1 MATYTSSTFST
12 DNQFIKY
19 RVQATTNSENV
30 VNSTTN
36 VTFKIQVWRTNTGYT
51 TYGAGTAYL
60 QVGGSTYT
68 ASITA
73 SQKFTYNSYTTVL
86 TKTLDVARG
95 EIGNDS
101 TYAKA
106 KVNHD
111 RFSSSYQGYTFNFPA
126 INRFAL
132 ITASTN
138 FTDEGTPSI
147 TYTNPA
153 GTELVTGLKARITW
167 NDGANYSAWTTLNDE
182 GGTSNL
188 TLTTAE
194 RNSMLAA
201 CSTSNSLAVKYD
213 LQSTMDSTD
222 YHHYADATMSVINA
236 DPTPGTLTYKD
247 TNAATVAIT
256 GSNQRIVQLHS
267 TLVINTT
274 ASTAKK
280 QATITSYSLNINGND
295 YTPDSSRNVTFTNPN
310 VAGTY
315 PATMTTTDSR
325 GNTATAVI
333 NIPILQYS
341 NPSIVSYSL
350 TREGNFY
357 DSTIINV
364 TGSVAS
370 IDGHNTMTITEKHR
384 VRGTSTWSTAT
395 TLQNGV
401 DKTLTLSNT
410 SEWEVM
416 ITVTDA
422 FTSYSY
428 TATVGKGIPLMFWDN
443 KRSSVSINGFPT
455 ENNQLFVGGNVVASK
470 SSGEPSIRAYRSD
483 TDVGVELQVDAD
495 GEQAGVYSDTF
506 EGYLVHSDLSQQV
519 YVGEKPFGGF
529 TLWEGSLKT
538 GSFNAPWGY
547 NVYVVE
553 VDITNNASRY
563 TGAVI
568 PACWILEDTTR
579 QYCVTDEAK
588 YLVFTVQRTNISGEQ
603 RVVVTFVSCTGT
615 GGIRKLFGIN

>member
-12 DNQFIKY
+12 DNQYIKY
-19 RVQATTNSENV
+19 RIQATTNSENV
-30 VNSTTN
+30 INSTTN
-36 VTFKIQVWRTNTGYT
+36 VTFKIQVWRTNSGYT
-51 TYGAGTAYL
+51 TYGTGTAYL
-60 QVGGSTYT
+60 QVKQLDGTYT
-68 ASITA
+68 TLSQSISS
-73 SQKFTYNSYTTVL
+73 SQKFTYNSYTVVL
-86 TKTLDVARG
+86 TKTVDVPRG
-95 EIGNDS
+95 DVGNAS
-101 TYAKA
+101 NYVQAKIT
-106 KVNHD
+106 HQ
-111 RFSSSYQGYTFNFPA
+111 RFSSSYQGYTFNFPV

-167 NDGANYSAWTTLNDE
+167 NNGANYSAWTTLNDE

-194 RNSMLAA
+194 RDSMLAA

-236 DPTPGTLTYKD
+236 NPTPGTLTYKD

-315 PATMTTTDSR
+315 PATVTTTDSR

-341 NPSIVSYSL
+341 NPAIVSYSL
-350 TREGNFY
+350 AREGNFY

-443 KRSSVSINGFPT
+443 KRASVSVNGFPDAD
-455 ENNQLFVGGNVVASK
+455 NQFYVGGDIKATGGLSLGTSLPVT
-470 SSGEPSIRAYRSD
+470 SG
-483 TDVGVELQVDAD
+483 G
-495 GEQAGVYSDTF
+495 
-506 EGYLVHSDLSQQV
+506 
-519 YVGEKPFGGF
+519 
-529 TLWEGSLKT
+529 T
-538 GSFNAPWGY
+538 GA
-547 NVYVVE
+547 
-553 VDITNNASRY
+553 NNASGARTNLGLGCTQVFTGSMSSGSQTFADAGY
-563 TGAVI
+563 TALLVIARTTSSSSHNTLVI
-568 PACWILEDTTR
+568 PMTFLDSSNNKFCIADDT
-579 QYCVTDEAK
+579 DW
-588 YLVFTVQRTNISGEQ
+588 
-603 RVVVTFVSCTGT
+603 VTFFLKVENSTITLTWDNRKTTGYIEKVY
-615 GGIRKLFGIN
+615 GII

>member
-12 DNQFIKY
+12 DNQYIKY

-95 EIGNDS
+95 ELGNDS

-106 KVNHD
+106 RVTHD

-201 CSTSNSLAVKYD
+201 CSTSNSLAVQYD

-325 GNTATAVI
+325 GNTSTAVI

-350 TREGNFY
+350 AREGNFY

-384 VRGTSTWSTAT
+384 VRGTGTWSTAT

-401 DKTLTLSNT
+401 DTTLTLSNT

-443 KRSSVSINGFPT
+443 KRSSVSVNGFPDADNQFYVGGDIKATGGLTLGSSLPITSGGTGANNAASARTNLGLGCTVLMSTPLTSGSTTVDASGYSTLLLIGKGGSATPSQTVIIPVSYLDAT
-455 ENNQLFVGGNVVASK
+455 EKSFSFTHGYNNQYTYFYLSISNSIVTIRYGG
-470 SSGEPSIRAYRSD
+470 SSNS
-483 TDVGVELQVDAD
+483 
-495 GEQAGVYSDTF
+495 
-506 EGYLVHSDLSQQV
+506 
-519 YVGEKPFGGF
+519 
-529 TLWEGSLKT
+529 GSLL
-538 GSFNAPWGY
+538 A
-547 NVYVVE
+547 VYGM
-553 VDITNNASRY
+553 N
-563 TGAVI
+563 
-568 PACWILEDTTR
+568 
-579 QYCVTDEAK
+579 
-588 YLVFTVQRTNISGEQ
+588 
-603 RVVVTFVSCTGT
+603 
-615 GGIRKLFGIN
+615 

>member
-1 MATYTSSTFST
+1 MATYTSSTFTT
-12 DNQFIKY
+12 DNQYIKY

-30 VNSTTN
+30 ANSTTN

-101 TYAKA
+101 TYVKA
-106 KVNHD
+106 KITHD

-167 NDGANYSAWTTLNDE
+167 DDGANYSAWTTLNDE
-182 GGTSNL
+182 GGTSEL

-236 DPTPGTLTYKD
+236 NPTPGTLTYKD

-325 GNTATAVI
+325 GNTSTAVI

-350 TREGNFY
+350 AREGNFY

-443 KRSSVSINGFPT
+443 KRSSVSVNGFPDADD
-455 ENNQLFVGGNVVASK
+455 QFYVGGDIKATGGLTLGASLPITSGGTGANNAASARTNLGLGCTVLRSTSLTSGSATIDVAGYNALLLIGKGGNSTPSQTVIVPIAYL
-470 SSGEPSIRAYRSD
+470 SSSEASFSFTHGYQSQYTYIYLSISGTTVTIR
-483 TDVGVELQVDAD
+483 
-495 GEQAGVYSDTF
+495 
-506 EGYLVHSDLSQQV
+506 
-519 YVGEKPFGGF
+519 FGGGNGA
-529 TLWEGSLKT
+529 LQ
-538 GSFNAPWGY
+538 A
-547 NVYVVE
+547 VYGV
-553 VDITNNASRY
+553 N
-563 TGAVI
+563 
-568 PACWILEDTTR
+568 
-579 QYCVTDEAK
+579 
-588 YLVFTVQRTNISGEQ
+588 
-603 RVVVTFVSCTGT
+603 
-615 GGIRKLFGIN
+615 

>member
-12 DNQFIKY
+12 DNQYIKY
-19 RVQATTNSENV
+19 RIQATTNSENV

-36 VTFKIQVWRTNTGYT
+36 VTFKIQVWRTNSGYT
-51 TYGAGTAYL
+51 TYGSGTAYL
-60 QVGGSTYT
+60 QVQQLDGTYT
-68 ASITA
+68 TLTQSISS
-73 SQKFTYNSYTTVL
+73 SQKFTYNSYTVVL
-86 TKTLDVARG
+86 TKTVDVPRG
-95 EIGNDS
+95 DIGNAS
-101 TYAKA
+101 NYVRARI
-106 KVNHD
+106 VHD
-111 RFSSSYQGYTFNFPA
+111 RFSSSYQGYTFNFPV

-167 NDGANYSAWTTLNDE
+167 NDGANYSAWITLNDE
-182 GGTSNL
+182 GGTSDL

-350 TREGNFY
+350 AREGNFY

-443 KRSSVSINGFPT
+443 KRSSVSVNGFPDAD
-455 ENNQLFVGGNVVASK
+455 NQLYVGGNVKATGGLTLGTALPVTSGGTGATSPINARANLGLGCTQVFTGSM
-470 SSGEPSIRAYRSD
+470 SSGSHTFEDAGYTALLVIARTTSSSSHNTLVIPMMFLGSSNNKFCIADD
-483 TDVGVELQVDAD
+483 TD
-495 GEQAGVYSDTF
+495 
-506 EGYLVHSDLSQQV
+506 
-519 YVGEKPFGGF
+519 
-529 TLWEGSLKT
+529 W
-538 GSFNAPWGY
+538 
-547 NVYVVE
+547 
-553 VDITNNASRY
+553 
-563 TGAVI
+563 
-568 PACWILEDTTR
+568 
-579 QYCVTDEAK
+579 
-588 YLVFTVQRTNISGEQ
+588 
-603 RVVVTFVSCTGT
+603 VTFFLKVESGTITLTWDNRKTTGYIEKVY
-615 GGIRKLFGIN
+615 GII

>member
-12 DNQFIKY
+12 DNQYVKY

-51 TYGAGTAYL
+51 TYGSGTAYL
-60 QVGGSTYT
+60 QIQQLDGTYT
-68 ASITA
+68 TLSQSISS
-73 SQKFTYNSYTTVL
+73 SQKFTYNSYTVVL
-86 TKTLDVARG
+86 TKTVDVPRG
-95 EIGNDS
+95 DIGNAS
-101 TYAKA
+101 NYVRARI
-106 KVNHD
+106 VHD
-111 RFSSSYQGYTFNFPA
+111 RFSSSYQGYTFNFPV

-132 ITASTN
+132 ITSSTN

-167 NDGANYSAWTTLNDE
+167 NNGANYSAWTTLNDE
-182 GGTSNL
+182 GGTSDL

-350 TREGNFY
+350 AREGNFY
-357 DSTIINV
+357 DATIINV

-443 KRSSVSINGFPT
+443 KRASVSINGFPDADD
-455 ENNQLFVGGNVVASK
+455 QLYVGGSIKATGELSLGTALSLAMGGTGANNAASARTNL
-470 SSGEPSIRAYRSD
+470 GF
-483 TDVGVELQVDAD
+483 GCVELW
-495 GEQAGVYSDTF
+495 S
-506 EGYLVHSDLSQQV
+506 
-519 YVGEKPFGGF
+519 
-529 TLWEGSLKT
+529 GSLT
-538 GSFNAPWGY
+538 SGSITFSAAYDLYIIEG
-547 NVYVVE
+547 
-553 VDITNNASRY
+553 DITHDASRY
-563 TGAVI
+563 VGGVI
-568 PACWILEDTTR
+568 PRISIEQGTGKK
-579 QYCVTDEAK
+579 YCFTDEAK
-588 YLVFTVQRTNISGEQ
+588 Y
-603 RVVVTFVSCTGT
+603 VTYFVGYTDDTITLTFDSHTGT
-615 GGIRKLFGIN
+615 GGIRRVWGVN